1 MRLLIATLV
10 APLATGFI
18 VLIISLLSGTLRDA
32 GWAFMFTSLIAYAVM
47 LVFGLPTHFGLKRF
61 GYTKLWL
68 YLVAGFLLSIIPIIY
83 FVIYP
88 RITGP
93 HEVQIYYSDI
103 VISAGLTIASML
115 TVFVFWIIARPDRA

>member
-1 MRLLIATLV
+1 MRLLAATLI
-10 APLATGFI
+10 APLVTGFI
-18 VLIISLLSGTLRDA
+18 LLIVSLLSGTLRDA
-32 GWAFMFTSLIAYAVM
+32 GWAFMFTSLVGYAVM
-47 LVFGLPTHFGLKRF
+47 LVFGLPTHFGLKKLGF
-61 GYTKLWL
+61 TKLWP

-103 VISAGLTIASML
+103 AISAGLTIASIL
-115 TVFVFWIIARPDRA
+115 TVFIFWIIARPDRA